1 MKALN
6 SFALIDYEEGQDDP
20 PLLIVTAMIE
30 VGLEVNVVLAKAGAA
45 GALIIRVDIGSYTCN
60 VHCFVTEILTLTYRF
75 NFLATRFI

>member
-45 GALIIRVDIGSYTCN
+45 GALIIRVDIGSYSCI
-60 VHCFVTEILTLTYRF
+60 VRCFLLEVLTLT
-75 NFLATRFI
+75 N